1 MGWLTGWTNHRWVSV
16 AGRRKYWHIHRTTSC
31 GLEPLRPQW
40 KHWHASP
47 AFLKAIYQFWEKGTQ
62 YTQTHCTVLLD
73 FYESIDFCI
82 LFYWKFTFFKSGG
95 CVKRVCQI
103 SGYYSRSSKR
113 PNQSHISS
121 SQLPLMAMKCALGV
135 IRTIRPST
143 IPPCHNPIIQF
154 TASLLDA
161 KFGPKRSH
169 DQKWKIKQGHTYGFH
184 LKCSKFENINFCLFG
199 LNKNQDQNCDKADK
213 AFWNL
218 EDMMLSHGCLGVG
231 KMMGEQNERD

>member
-1 MGWLTGWTNHRWVSV
+1 MKTLTCVPCLFESNLSV
-16 AGRRKYWHIHRTTSC
+16 LRKGHPIHTDSLY
-31 GLEPLRPQW
+31 GAAWFLW
-40 KHWHASP
+40 KHW
-47 AFLKAIYQFWEKGTQ
+47 LLYL
-62 YTQTHCTVLLD
+62 VLLK
-73 FYESIDFCI
+73 IH
-82 LFYWKFTFFKSGG
+82 LFKSGG
-95 CVKRVCQI
+95 CVKCVCQI

-218 EDMMLSHGCLGVG
+218 EDMMLSHGCLGEG
-231 KMMGEQNERD
+231 KMMGGQNEKD

>member
-1 MGWLTGWTNHRWVSV
+1 MGAVVEIWLE
-16 AGRRKYWHIHRTTSC
+16 YLIPF
-31 GLEPLRPQW
+31 LQW
-40 KHWHASP
+40 DSR
-47 AFLKAIYQFWEKGTQ
+47 IV
-62 YTQTHCTVLLD
+62 HCTVLLD
-73 FYESIDFCI
+73 FNESIDFCI
-82 LFYWKFTFFKSGG
+82 MFYWKFTFFKSGG
-95 CVKRVCQI
+95 CAKCVCQI

-121 SQLPLMAMKCALGV
+121 SQLPPNGYEVCPGSDPHHQ
-135 IRTIRPST
+135 TFHNPQS
-143 IPPCHNPIIQF
+143 PPCHNPIIQF

-161 KFGPKRSH
+161 KFGPERSH

-218 EDMMLSHGCLGVG
+218 EDMMLSHGCLGEG
-231 KMMGEQNERD
+231 KMMGGQNEKD